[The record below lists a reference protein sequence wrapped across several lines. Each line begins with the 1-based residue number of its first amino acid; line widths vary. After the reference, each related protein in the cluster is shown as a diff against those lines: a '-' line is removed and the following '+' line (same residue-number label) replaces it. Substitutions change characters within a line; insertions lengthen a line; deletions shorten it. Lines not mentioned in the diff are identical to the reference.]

1 MNKSI
6 SSNHCVKL
14 LQTPWSECVS
24 DISIN
29 DSQKYLQQVWL
40 NQTNNMKKLG
50 PGKGSTIEVQMRKVW
65 LYSMWV
71 TLSEYNTIH
80 TSCFRLKKKI
90 PTCLFLFLLLFLVEL
105 FHPDSVL
112 FIFFLLSSFYFL
124 FCQRLKHRPLVN
136 RWEKFR
142 QNRMNKYSS

>member
-50 PGKGSTIEVQMRKVW
+50 PGKGSMIEVQMRKVW

-80 TSCFRLKKKI
+80 TSCFRLKKKSLPACFCFFSCFLWSFSI
-90 PTCLFLFLLLFLVEL
+90 LTLFFSSSSCFLRFTSS
-105 FHPDSVL
+105 SVRG
-112 FIFFLLSSFYFL
+112 SNTD
-124 FCQRLKHRPLVN
+124 P
-136 RWEKFR
+136 W
-142 QNRMNKYSS
+142 

>member
-50 PGKGSTIEVQMRKVW
+50 PGKGSMIEVQMRKVW

-80 TSCFRLKKKI
+80 TSCFRLKKN
-90 PTCLFLFLLLFLVEL
+90 PYLLVFVSSLVSCGAFPSWL
-105 FHPDSVL
+105 CSFHLLPAFFVL
-112 FIFFLLSSFYFL
+112 LPLLSEA
-124 FCQRLKHRPLVN
+124 QTQTPGK
-136 RWEKFR
+136 
-142 QNRMNKYSS
+142 